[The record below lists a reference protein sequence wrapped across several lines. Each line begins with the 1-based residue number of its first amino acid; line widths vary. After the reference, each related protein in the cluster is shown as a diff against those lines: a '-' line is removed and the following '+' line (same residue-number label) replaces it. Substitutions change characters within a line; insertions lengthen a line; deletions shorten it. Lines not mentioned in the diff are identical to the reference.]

1 MMGEYAVQLGNQIIE
16 ARADL
21 NEALVI
27 QGATHPSTRQ
37 AEAALK
43 LLKRDA
49 RQTFS
54 DSKYR

>member
-1 MMGEYAVQLGNQIIE
+1 MMGEYTVQLGDEITE

-37 AEAALK
+37 AAAKLK
-43 LLKRDA
+43 TLMRNA
-49 RQTFS
+49 RYTFS
-54 DSKYR
+54 DSTYR

>member
-1 MMGEYAVQLGNQIIE
+1 MMGEYLTKLADQIIE

-37 AEAALK
+37 AEAAVK
-43 LLKRDA
+43 LMKRDA
-49 RQTFS
+49 RNILS
-54 DSKYR
+54 DSEYK